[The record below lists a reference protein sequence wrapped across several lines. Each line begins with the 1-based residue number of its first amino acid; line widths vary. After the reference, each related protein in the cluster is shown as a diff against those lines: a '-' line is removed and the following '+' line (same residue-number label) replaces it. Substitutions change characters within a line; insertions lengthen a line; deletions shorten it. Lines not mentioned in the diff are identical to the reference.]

1 VYRYIPHYIAAEF
14 SARFRANVAKFL
26 TRKFDSTD
34 NQGLGGGNFDGSIVR
49 ELQNGLDGSVA
60 SSLNSIQL
68 IPGTT
73 WVYNRQIQHKTLRG
87 QLKWSREQVF
97 MHGDMLRAQCVR
109 TEHIM
114 WYAPCTHT
122 GDKNLKMV
130 MRTNTARLLVKKHT
144 PDS

>member
-1 VYRYIPHYIAAEF
+1 
-14 SARFRANVAKFL
+14 VAKFL

-87 QLKWSREQVF
+87 QLK
-97 MHGDMLRAQCVR
+97 
-109 TEHIM
+109 
-114 WYAPCTHT
+114 
-122 GDKNLKMV
+122 
-130 MRTNTARLLVKKHT
+130 
-144 PDS
+144 